1 MQFGVEDR
9 EPQPVAGEPVAV
21 LARDAGDAPSLAA
34 APRIGGGQA
43 RTAPQPA
50 TNRDDPTQPGPP
62 TSAVRG
68 WPHWKNAKNAPVLA
82 AVNAAVNANVI
93 DAYREDPDAVMLMVV
108 LATDNAFILS
118 SASVL
123 AAHVL
128 RLKRPSGRGGRIG
141 VDAVTHNARHH
152 KRVV

>member
-1 MQFGVEDR
+1 MF
-9 EPQPVAGEPVAV
+9 
-21 LARDAGDAPSLAA
+21 AP
-34 APRIGGGQA
+34 
-43 RTAPQPA
+43 
-50 TNRDDPTQPGPP
+50 
-62 TSAVRG
+62 
-68 WPHWKNAKNAPVLA
+68 
-82 AVNAAVNANVI
+82 VNAAVNANVI
-93 DAYREDPDAVMLMVV
+93 DAYREDPDAVMFVAAMVV

>member
-1 MQFGVEDR
+1 M
-9 EPQPVAGEPVAV
+9 
-21 LARDAGDAPSLAA
+21 LAP
-34 APRIGGGQA
+34 
-43 RTAPQPA
+43 
-50 TNRDDPTQPGPP
+50 
-62 TSAVRG
+62 
-68 WPHWKNAKNAPVLA
+68 
-82 AVNAAVNANVI
+82 VNAAVNANVI
-93 DAYREDPDAVMLMVV
+93 DAYREDPVAAMVV

-152 KRVV
+152 QRVV